1 VFLPSPPTEANSDFA
16 EGGEGGHGTNFIA
29 SWRDRGIIYYKTVMG
44 AGAKVEDPP
53 TGGDEIPSWRGKNR
67 DELMNYTV
75 RVRLSFIFFVRNQL
89 RVYSIFQFV
98 FGQRDLFDISNQPCS

>member
-1 VFLPSPPTEANSDFA
+1 MSGKLLQVHICLGSS
-16 EGGEGGHGTNFIA
+16 
-29 SWRDRGIIYYKTVMG
+29 SK
-44 AGAKVEDPP
+44 
-53 TGGDEIPSWRGKNR
+53 SKNR